1 MTATSETRQVKDLPL
16 PHDCAGV
23 VTFEK
28 DMSPGNKDFCS
39 EMINPVYHKLIRG
52 FSELMQ
58 FYLFKENKRTETKIK
73 RVIVTTLLLDES
85 LLFPVYLSLRQR

>member
-1 MTATSETRQVKDLPL
+1 MPL